1 MRIKGTRC
9 VLHTPIYRWFG
20 LVGLIPRPNPF
31 FLLGWTWLGLVKTM
45 KTAYMRQLLHAM
57 YNVRVIIITFALDQ
71 QNRICKVGK
80 RLTWRCWIR
89 AAVPGRREE
98 ADSSGEELLT
108 TEELM
113 DTGRRSTMGREVC
126 MLELAACCRSRL
138 VQSYLLE
145 EDLLG
150 GDWYHVVETS
160 TAAAGKRRLLPL

>member
-1 MRIKGTRC
+1 
-9 VLHTPIYRWFG
+9 
-20 LVGLIPRPNPF
+20 
-31 FLLGWTWLGLVKTM
+31 
-45 KTAYMRQLLHAM
+45 M

-71 QNRICKVGK
+71 RNGICKVG
-80 RLTWRCWIR
+80 RDSPR
-89 AAVPGRREE
+89 AVELEQSGSRRREE

-113 DTGRRSTMGREVC
+113 DTSRRSTMGREVC
-126 MLELAACCRSRL
+126 MLELAASL
-138 VQSYLLE
+138 PLLTSVQSYLLE